1 MTAEERGLLEAGL
14 QEKPGIFG
22 DEPIGDFIGIPI
34 ISGLIIGGLG
44 WFLGLLA
51 SFFVARRSATTIG
64 TVAGLVAAAAITV
77 TSAIRHRRRFA
88 ESLISQRQALDDG
101 RMEELHCDVERAVR
115 LEEQEDEGDTHFL
128 QMGKGV
134 ILVLGGQHLAEI
146 KPFPVERVILM
157 RTAAGDGYE
166 SWNYCNVRTSGKR
179 RRPVRVPKRLP
190 RIRGRIPLFFRG
202 NLDTLEED
210 LGRLTGK
217 EPDLLEEILA
227 GEGDPAT
234 KGGA

>member
-1 MTAEERGLLEAGL
+1 MLEESL

-22 DEPIGDFIGIPI
+22 SMSVGDFAGIPI
-34 ISGLIIGGLG
+34 ISGLIFAGLG

-64 TVAGLVAAAAITV
+64 TVTGLVAAAALTV
-77 TSAIRHRRRFA
+77 WSAIRHRRWFA
-88 ESLISQRQALDDG
+88 ESLIGTRQALDDG

-115 LEEQEDEGDTHFL
+115 LEEQEDEGHAYFL
-128 QMGKGV
+128 QVGKGV

-146 KPFPVERVILM
+146 KPFPAERVILK
-157 RTAAGDGYE
+157 RTAGAGHGTGGWWD
-166 SWNYCNVRTSGKR
+166 VRTSGKR
-179 RRPVRVPKRLP
+179 RRPVRVLKSIP
-190 RIRGRIPLFFRG
+190 RVRGSIPLFFRG

-217 EPDLLEEILA
+217 EPDLLEEIL
-227 GEGDPAT
+227 GREGDPAT
-234 KGGA
+234 KEGA